1 MTSKSREQNSRDS
14 NTREVHNNS
23 WEYRGVL
30 DVKDVPARDGF
41 SQRWVRVSDSSGD
54 DQGNVHRRINQGWR
68 PRQASTVTKGQYVPQ
83 INYQGADVIGIQ
95 GMILMERPTEQ
106 HESEMAYRKQ
116 LANNQMQA
124 VETMLSDVHDPRSGL
139 TRPQFEENLSDVK
152 TGGRPAPVAD
162 D

>member
-1 MTSKSREQNSRDS
+1 MSIKSREQNSRDS
-14 NTREVHNNS
+14 NNREARNNN

-30 DVKDVPARDGF
+30 DATDIPARDNF
-41 SQRWVRVSDSSGD
+41 AQRWVRVSDSTGD

-68 PRQASTVTKGQYVPQ
+68 PRQASTVVKGQYVPQ

-95 GMILMERPTEQ
+95 GMILMERPVEQ
-106 HESEMAYRKQ
+106 HESEMAYREQ
-116 LANNQMQA
+116 LADNQMRA

-139 TRPQFEENLSDVK
+139 TRPEFETNSSDVK

>member
-1 MTSKSREQNSRDS
+1 MNKSREQSSRDS
-14 NTREVHNNS
+14 NTRETRTNS

-30 DVKDVPARDGF
+30 DARDIPAREGMA
-41 SQRWVRVSDSSGD
+41 QRWVRVSDSSGD

-68 PRQASTVTKGQYVPQ
+68 PRQASTVKKGQYVPQ

-106 HESEMAYRKQ
+106 HNSEMAYRKQ

-124 VETMLSDVHDPRSGL
+124 VESMLSDVHDPKSGL
-139 TRPQFEENLSDVK
+139 TKPEFSEYSSDVK